1 MWLWLIRLEGIIETR
16 LGSIWMGMK
25 LKPTDSG
32 GIPQILALERDT
44 VFGSV
49 NVGIM
54 VNDLSEQ

>member
-1 MWLWLIRLEGIIETR
+1 MV
-16 LGSIWMGMK
+16 MK
-25 LKPTDSG
+25 LKLMDSG
-32 GIPQILALERDT
+32 GILQVSALERDT